1 MAHLIRTAPLPLSS
15 SFLSFLDEAAAD
27 PDLEH
32 NWVEMLSQL
41 EYVGCRKMLRS
52 LAWEDVDL
60 KILKH
65 IQEEA
70 QHAFLLKQALG
81 KQGLS
86 SWGQNPF
93 GELGWEYF
101 SGLDENLTQLDTDE
115 IPYALTSWAIEQRA
129 LAVYPA
135 YLARTKNADVRRA
148 VRTVLAQEEHH
159 AKFFGDDAWPDSL
172 VAEIL
177 TIEKRHWEAFEMAIT
192 RQLAL
197 RATPSDTAF
206 PPPIWE
212 WKEIAATD

>member
-1 MAHLIRTAPLPLSS
+1 MAQLIRTAPLALSP
-15 SFLSFLDEAAAD
+15 SFLNFLDEATSD

-70 QHAFLLKQALG
+70 QHAYLLKLALG
-81 KQGLS
+81 KKGLS
-86 SWGQNPF
+86 SWGQNPL

-101 SGLDENLTQLDTDE
+101 AGLDESLTQLDTE
-115 IPYALTSWAIEQRA
+115 EMPYALTSWAIEQRA

-135 YLARTKNADVRRA
+135 YLARTTNADIRRA

-159 AKFFGDDAWPDSL
+159 AKFFGDEAWSEKLIAD
-172 VAEIL
+172 IL
-177 TIEKRHWEAFEMAIT
+177 SIEKRHWEAFEMALT
-192 RQLAL
+192 RTLAA
-197 RATPSDTAF
+197 RNNPAQTFYPS
-206 PPPIWE
+206 PIWE